1 MHTLPITLASVN
13 LASPNL
19 ASLHLESFLLTYAL
33 NALWQVPLV
42 FAAAWIAART
52 SRRAGPAF
60 HHTLWTTALL
70 TEVLLPACS
79 AQIFQT
85 AIHWLASFR
94 HTSAAQTATV
104 TVTMGPAHVAAG
116 FHLPPMLLAAA
127 AILYLAAL
135 AFFAIRLAIGLYQ
148 TASLRRRAQPLEL
161 TGHARQ
167 SYDRYAEVFAVPRAF
182 VAASTEIASPITLG
196 ILRPTLLLPVQLD
209 TTVLSED
216 LDAILAHEFAHMRR
230 RDFAKNLLYQ
240 LVSLPIAFHP
250 ILWLTRSRIS
260 ETRELICD
268 AMAANAVAGRQRYAR
283 SLLRL
288 ATQFAHHPHVAPT
301 PQAIGIFDARPFKNF
316 ERRVMN
322 LTHHSIELKG
332 AARYATTALSI
343 ALIGGAST
351 AALAFRQ
358 QVAAPQPQPT
368 PVPSTIKIE
377 FAPMDI
383 GPSDVKI
390 SAAPTGTGPSKV
402 VIGVPRPTV
411 GQPAPSIKIE
421 MADAPT
427 PDPVVK
433 VLTNVVIDPAQ
444 TNIHTNVHTDIKTNT
459 QTNSQTS
466 TVSTIQVR
474 PGDIAGNRDK
484 FVEPIYPSDA
494 KAAGIQGSVVLDAVI
509 GKDGMISSLKLVSGP
524 PELTKAAWEAVKQW
538 TYKPYLLNG
547 DPIAVETTITVTFAL
562 AK

>member
-1 MHTLPITLASVN
+1 MHNLPPS
-13 LASPNL
+13 L
-19 ASLHLESFLLTYAL
+19 ASLQAWLLTYAL

-42 FAAAWIAART
+42 FAAAWIASRA

-70 TEVLLPACS
+70 AEVLIPACS
-79 AQIFQT
+79 AQLLQT
-85 AIHWLASFR
+85 ALRWLASLR
-94 HTSAAQTATV
+94 RTSVPQTSYI
-104 TVTMGPAHVAAG
+104 TVTMGTPHAAPG
-116 FHLPPMLLAAA
+116 FHLPPALLVVAAL
-127 AILYLAAL
+127 LYLAAL
-135 AFFAIRLAIGLYQ
+135 AFFAIRLAIGLHQ
-148 TASLRRRAQPLEL
+148 TASLRRRAQPLNL

-167 SYDRYAEVFAVPRAF
+167 SYHRYAQLFAVPHAQ
-182 VAASTEIASPITLG
+182 VAASNEIASPITLG
-196 ILRPTLLLPVQLD
+196 IRRPTLLLPAHLD
-209 TTVLSED
+209 TTLLSED

-240 LVSLPIAFHP
+240 LLSLPIAFHP
-250 ILWLTRSRIS
+250 IVWLTRSRMA

-268 AMAANAVAGRQRYAR
+268 DLAAHAVAGRQRYAR

-288 ATQFAHHPHVAPT
+288 ATQFSQLPQAPT
-301 PQAIGIFDARPFKNF
+301 PYAIGIFDAHPFKNF

-332 AARYATTALSI
+332 AARYATTALSLV
-343 ALIGGAST
+343 LIGGACTS
-351 AALAFRQ
+351 ALAFRQ
-358 QVAAPQPQPT
+358 QVAAPQTQT
-368 PVPSTIKIE
+368 TTAPSTANIGTPPSDQN
-377 FAPMDI
+377 APSTVNLAVPAPDLKNAPSVVNI
-383 GPSDVKI
+383 GP
-390 SAAPTGTGPSKV
+390 APTGNGPSTM
-402 VIGVPRPTV
+402 ILAVPRPTV
-411 GQPAPSIKIE
+411 GQPAPSIKVDI
-421 MADAPT
+421 ADASSPN
-427 PDPVVK
+427 PVVK
-433 VLTNVVIDPAQ
+433 VLTNVVVEPIQ
-444 TNIHTNVHTDIKTNT
+444 TNT
-459 QTNSQTS
+459 QTS

-547 DPIAVETTITVTFAL
+547 DPIAVETTITVTFAF